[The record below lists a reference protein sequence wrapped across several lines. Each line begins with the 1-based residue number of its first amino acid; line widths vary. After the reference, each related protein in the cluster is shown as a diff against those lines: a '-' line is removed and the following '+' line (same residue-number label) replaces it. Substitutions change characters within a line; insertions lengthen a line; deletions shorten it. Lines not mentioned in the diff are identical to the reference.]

1 VTLLTLIVILSI
13 LFQLSAAILAVRL
26 IRVTRSTAAWLFV
39 ALAIGFMAVRRI
51 ESLVFI
57 LSGHRSPTPDLVFE
71 LVGLV
76 TSVFMLAG
84 IYLIQPLFATIVR
97 SKDEISAAKEKLSV
111 LSGEQQLLLDFTRDF
126 IYRHDPQGII
136 TYVSPAVERITGFTP
151 AEWLRHYATH
161 YTDNPQN
168 ADGIKATEAMLQTGK
183 AGPSYMIEVNHREGG
198 TVWLEINKQPYL
210 EHGKVAGFIGVAR
223 DITRRVELARERT
236 TLITDLQEAM
246 AKIRS
251 LKGLLPIC
259 ASCKKIRDDQGYWS
273 QIEVYISEHS
283 EAEFS
288 HGICPDCARR
298 IYPDLVDKLGQ

>member
-1 VTLLTLIVILSI
+1 MSFLTFIVILSI
-13 LFQLSAAILAVRL
+13 FFQLASAVLAVRL

-39 ALAIGFMAVRRI
+39 AFAIGLMTVRRV

-57 LSGHRSPTPDLVFE
+57 LSGERSSTPNMVFE
-71 LVGLV
+71 LLGLV
-76 TSVFMLAG
+76 ISAFMLAG
-84 IYLIQPLFATIVR
+84 MYLIQPLFAAMVR
-97 SKDEISAAKEKLSV
+97 SKEEVSAANEKLS
-111 LSGEQQLLLDFTRDF
+111 LLAGEQRLLLDHTRDF
-126 IYRHDPQGII
+126 IYQHDTQGMI

-151 AEWLRHYATH
+151 EEWLRHYSAH

-168 ADGIKATEAMLQTGK
+168 EAGIKVTEAMQRTGK
-183 AGPSYMIEVNHREGG
+183 AGPSYIIEVNHREGG
-198 TVWLEINKQPYL
+198 SVWLEVNKQPYL
-210 EHGKVAGFIGVAR
+210 VNGAVAGFIGVAR
-223 DITRRVELARERT
+223 DITRRVELEKERT
-236 TLITDLQEAM
+236 ALIADLQEAM
-246 AKIRS
+246 ASIKS

-298 IYPDLVDKLGQ
+298 IYPDLVDKVGK